1 MTSKQAELLFSPE
14 ELSGSARIDY
24 PKFSLD
30 YASEQ
35 FRSSLLIHAD
45 CMEWLSRCPKESIHA
60 VVTDPPY
67 GVKEYDFD
75 QIEKR
80 KDGNGGIWRIPPAF
94 DGSNRSPL
102 PRFTAL
108 NEKERQRLHRFFVEW
123 SKLLLRVCA
132 PGAHI
137 FVASNSFL
145 SQLMFDAIIDGGL
158 EYRGNVIRLVSTF
171 RGGDRPKNH
180 ELEFP
185 EVCSLPRG
193 NYEPWGIFRKPI
205 PNKMTV
211 AECLRAYKTGA
222 LRRISEDKPFLD
234 VIQSERTPTEEKEI
248 ADHPSLKPQSFLRQ
262 VVRASLPL
270 GEGIVLDPF
279 MGSGSTIAAAE
290 AVGYSAIGVE
300 RYKDYFDLSL
310 NSISGLHAIKK

>member
-1 MTSKQAELLFSPE
+1 MTLNQAQSGFMSDESKSRVKVDNGKFAF
-14 ELSGSARIDY
+14 DY
-24 PKFSLD
+24 GN
-30 YASEQ
+30 EH
-35 FRSSLLIHAD
+35 FRSSLLVHAD
-45 CMEWLSRCPKESIHA
+45 CMEWLSLCPKNSIHA

-80 KDGNGGIWRIPPAF
+80 NDGNGGIWRIPPAF

-123 SKLLLRVCA
+123 SKLVLRACI

-145 SQLMFDAIIDGGL
+145 SQLTFDAIIEGGL
-158 EYRGNVIRLVSTF
+158 EYRGNVVRLVSTF
-171 RGGDRPKNH
+171 RGGDRPKNF
-180 ELEFP
+180 EEEFP

-193 NYEPWGIFRKPI
+193 NFEPWGIFRKPM
-205 PNKMTV
+205 PKKMTV
-211 AECLRAYKTGA
+211 AECLRTYKTGA
-222 LRRISEDKPFLD
+222 LRRIFADKPFLD
-234 VIQSERTPTEEKEI
+234 VIQSERTPAEEKAI
-248 ADHPSLKPQSFLRQ
+248 ANHPSLKPQSFMRQ
-262 VVRASLPL
+262 IVRASLPL

-279 MGSGSTIAAAE
+279 MGSGSTVAAAE
-290 AVGYSAIGVE
+290 AVGYAAIGLE

-310 NSISGLHAIKK
+310 NSISQLHAIKQ